1 MDEPRWKQILAGVSE
16 AERNLAK
23 EILRDRLK
31 REGQDVSEEM
41 LDSMAERA
49 VEQAR
54 TVFKKKGRQTLR
66 GLKAGLKAF
75 WDEVKREAE

>member
-1 MDEPRWKQILAGVSE
+1 MDEPRWKRILASVSE

-54 TVFKKKGRQTLR
+54 TVVKKKGRQTLR

-75 WDEVKREAE
+75 WDEMKREGE